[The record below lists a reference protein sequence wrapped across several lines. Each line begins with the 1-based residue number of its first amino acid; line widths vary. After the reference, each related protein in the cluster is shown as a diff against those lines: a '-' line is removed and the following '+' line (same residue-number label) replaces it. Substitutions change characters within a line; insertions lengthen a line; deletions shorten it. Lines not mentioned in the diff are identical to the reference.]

1 MLHRSLSV
9 MAPASALA
17 EAVGSTHEICSGAH
31 ISRGNTYHCNTGSTT
46 RETGYDSMDM
56 SRKINS
62 HFILTHGAAS
72 MQEYRRWNLFA
83 LVDVDLATKWLA
95 RALHY
100 SNFTEAKNGWEL
112 NVPAQIK

>member
-1 MLHRSLSV
+1 MF
-9 MAPASALA
+9 
-17 EAVGSTHEICSGAH
+17 GGTHFSGKH
-31 ISRGNTYHCNTGSTT
+31 ILQVQQLNW
-46 RETGYDSMDM
+46 ETGYDSVEM

-62 HFILTHGAAS
+62 HFILTHRAAS